1 MRRLP
6 VSGSTLQ
13 GAAGEKAGYYEKAAW
28 SYGKVLPIIGM
39 ENPLYYRNKVHHVF
53 AGDRRGGII
62 SGTYEENSHRVVP
75 VRDCRIEDEACQKI
89 MQTIEHMLVSF
100 KIRPYNEDTGF
111 GLFRHVLIR
120 RGFQSGEI
128 LVVLVTASTMFPS
141 KNNFVKALRKEHP
154 EITSIVLNI
163 NDRQTSM
170 VLGDR
175 EQVLYGPG
183 YIRDTLCGVT
193 YRISPKSFYQVN
205 PVQTEI
211 LYRTAIEYADL
222 TGKERIIDAYC
233 GIGTIGL
240 TAAASAGQVLAWN

>member
-1 MRRLP
+1 MGLFP
-6 VSGSTLQ
+6 ES
-13 GAAGEKAGYYEKAAW
+13 
-28 SYGKVLPIIGM
+28 
-39 ENPLYYRNKVHHVF
+39 
-53 AGDRRGGII
+53 
-62 SGTYEENSHRVVP
+62 YEENSHRVVP

-89 MQTIEHMLVSF
+89 MQTIEHMHVSF

-183 YIRDTLCGVT
+183 IYPGYSLWSYLPHLPQILLPGKPGADGDTLPDG
-193 YRISPKSFYQVN
+193 YRVRRSDWK
-205 PVQTEI
+205 
-211 LYRTAIEYADL
+211 
-222 TGKERIIDAYC
+222 GKDH
-233 GIGTIGL
+233 
-240 TAAASAGQVLAWN
+240 